1 MTRLAVR
8 HFALNVYRWA
18 GDSQD
23 QLLGECLGPAA
34 RALHAAGR
42 VSRFWFYRFDV
53 RGPHLGALFGA
64 SADDAAEACAVLEA
78 RLDAYLAAFPCTA
91 APAAGELEKR
101 HAECR
106 GAVLC
111 AMDAEPGLAPN
122 NSYRIAPHP
131 ADGFFLRQT
140 SPVAQ
145 QDELWSLLN
154 ELASWSISRLG
165 PDAPGTAVRWI
176 AAVDGALRRAA
187 LPVEAC
193 WRHYA
198 TTLRVGMKDQLQAD
212 EEAVVGAL
220 PRMLGERNLASL
232 SRVWAE
238 VEDAPQWASVDEL
251 VRRVMADDGRG
262 LDERVRLLRTLN
274 HSVLSQLGQ
283 PASLRIP
290 LVLYAWLR
298 SVRPALA
305 C

>member
-1 MTRLAVR
+1 MTRPTLQ
-8 HFALNVYRWA
+8 HFALNVYQWA
-18 GDSQD
+18 SDAQD
-23 QLLGECLGPAA
+23 QLLAECLGPAA
-34 RALHAAGR
+34 RALGR
-42 VSRFWFYRFDV
+42 EGLVSRFWFYRSDV
-53 RGPHLGALFGA
+53 RGPHLGTVFA
-64 SADDAAEACAVLEA
+64 SADDAGEACAIFKA
-78 RLDAYLAAFPCTA
+78 RLDVYLAAFPCTA
-91 APAAGELEKR
+91 IPAAGELEKR

-111 AMDAEPGLAPN
+111 AIDAEPGLAPN
-122 NSYRIAPHP
+122 NSYCFAPHP

-140 SPVAQ
+140 SLVAE
-145 QDELWSLLN
+145 QDELWSFLN

-165 PDAPGTAVRWI
+165 PDAPRTAVRWI

-187 LPVEAC
+187 LPAEAC
-193 WRHYA
+193 WRYYA

-212 EEAVVGAL
+212 EESVVGAL
-220 PRMLGERNLASL
+220 PRMLGDRNLAAL

-238 VEDAPQWASVDEL
+238 VEDAPQWAPLDEL
-251 VRRVMADDGRG
+251 VRRVMADDGRA

-283 PASLRIP
+283 PANLRIP

-298 SVRPALA
+298 SVRPVLA

>member
-1 MTRLAVR
+1 MTRPVLQ
-8 HFALNVYRWA
+8 HFALNVYHWA
-18 GDSQD
+18 SDAQD
-23 QLLGECLGPAA
+23 QLLTECLDPAV
-34 RALHAAGR
+34 RALSAEGLVR
-42 VSRFWFYRFDV
+42 QFWFYRFDV

-64 SADDAAEACAVLEA
+64 CVNNETEACAILEA
-78 RLDAYLAAFPCTA
+78 RLDAYLAAFPCNA
-91 APAAGELEKR
+91 VFAVGELEKR

-122 NSYRIAPHP
+122 NSYCLAPHP

-140 SPVAQ
+140 SLVAE
-145 QDELWSLLN
+145 QDELWPLLG

-165 PDAPGTAVRWI
+165 PDAPRTAVRWI

-187 LPVEAC
+187 LPAEAC
-193 WRHYA
+193 WRYYA
-198 TTLRVGMKDQLQAD
+198 TTLRLGMKDQLQAD
-212 EEAVVGAL
+212 EEASVGAL
-220 PRMLGERNLASL
+220 PRMLGKRNLATL
-232 SRVWAE
+232 SRAWAE
-238 VEDAPQWASVDEL
+238 VENTPQWASVDDL
-251 VRRVMADDGRG
+251 VRRVMADDGRT